1 MINKTGADHS
11 RSIGAGHFDALRSP
25 DKTGKAQKTQ
35 GPDAGFGLNSAHG
48 SLTGAIDQMAQ
59 QGMPVDMQHVTA
71 IRRAIAD
78 GQYPVD
84 SVAIADS
91 MIAFDRSGSGF

>member
-1 MINKTGADHS
+1 MINKTGIS
-11 RSIGAGHFDALRSP
+11 AGHFDALRSP
-25 DKTGKAQKTQ
+25 DRTGSAHKPQ
-35 GPDAGFGLNSAHG
+35 GPASLNGAHG
-48 SLTGAIDQMAQ
+48 SLTGAIDRMAQ

-78 GQYPVD
+78 GQYPLD
-84 SVAIADS
+84 TAAIADR